1 MKGRSM
7 NNNGIDLV
15 DEKDR
20 YVTISALME
29 KYSMGRATMIRWVRE
44 NEGVR
49 YFKEGTVLRVHLGD
63 FEEMINKKVEKTL
76 ASDRGEKN
84 GE

>member
-1 MKGRSM
+1 
-7 NNNGIDLV
+7 
-15 DEKDR
+15 
-20 YVTISALME
+20 
-29 KYSMGRATMIRWVRE
+29 MGRATMIRWVRE